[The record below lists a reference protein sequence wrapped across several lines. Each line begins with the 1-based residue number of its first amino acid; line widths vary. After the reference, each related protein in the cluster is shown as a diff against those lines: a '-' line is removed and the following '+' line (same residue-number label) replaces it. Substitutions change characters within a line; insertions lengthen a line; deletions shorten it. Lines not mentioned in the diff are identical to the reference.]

1 MHDPETP
8 YVLPWV
14 VYQVMVGNWLAR
26 PGQTHEHVHPSD
38 PAATRMTIYSI
49 DANGCVHGGGRFPV
63 CCAVRAI
70 HHSSRSIDGS
80 RDMLAKLTEYKSS
93 RLHMPRS
100 TGWKASRK
108 AGRQAAGGSSPSRE
122 LAWTH
127 ASTDRSLCFTYSL
140 PGTLVRR
147 VCNFECHNLNYFL
160 LKKIQQSLIYT
171 YRHTIFL
178 QLQLKT
184 GSTLSNS
191 P

>member
-1 MHDPETP
+1 M
-8 YVLPWV
+8 
-14 VYQVMVGNWLAR
+14 GNWIAR

-70 HHSSRSIDGS
+70 HHSSRSVDGS

-108 AGRQAAGGSSPSRE
+108 AGSRWIE
-122 LAWTH
+122 SESRAWTH

-160 LKKIQQSLIYT
+160 YKKYISRSYT
-171 YRHTIFL
+171 HI
-178 QLQLKT
+178 
-184 GSTLSNS
+184 GTLYSYYYN
-191 P
+191 